1 MIKWI
6 FLLQCTIASSYF
18 IYGQESIHTLY
29 FANPSPQH
37 IESSINFPKDIQGCY
52 YKNNDSLIQICV
64 TKDSIYTSFSIVFS
78 IPSNEIKVGKYEIID
93 SLVYGIK
100 KGIGLLYKE
109 INDTVFAFLKQTDLF
124 FKFNEKSI
132 LKIDSN
138 RYYLNELIN
147 EKYYSI
153 LEISKNENQF
163 EVREYDPQIKDFPIE
178 DLQTVE
184 KNFQNQKIYL
194 ANPNKK
200 NWNSFIENNGFN
212 DQTLY
217 HK

>member
-6 FLLQCTIASSYF
+6 FLLQCTMASSYL
-18 IYGQESIHTLY
+18 IYGQELIHTLY
-29 FANPSPQH
+29 FENPSPQH
-37 IESSINFPKDIQGCY
+37 IVSSTNFPKDIQGCY

-64 TKDSIYTSFSIVFS
+64 TKDSIYTSFSLVFT
-78 IPSNEIKVGKYEIID
+78 IPKKEIKKGRYEIRD

-100 KGIGLLYKE
+100 KGTGLSFKE
-109 INDTVFAFLKQTDLF
+109 INDTIFAFLKQTDLF

-147 EKYYSI
+147 EKYYSV
-153 LEISKNENQF
+153 LEISKNEGQF
-163 EVREYDPQIKDFPIE
+163 EVKEYDPQKKKFPSVY
-178 DLQTVE
+178 LQTKE
-184 KNFQNQKIYL
+184 RNFQNQKIHL
-194 ANPNKK
+194 ANPSKK

-212 DQTLY
+212 EQTLY
-217 HK
+217 HQ